1 MFYKATLNP
10 YIQETIRTTI
20 RSDDGKNI
28 NLEIKKTSK
37 LDNFIVN
44 DENKAILEKIEVR
57 LDKSMLEIVKD
68 AGFNT
73 KLIKIPKSKCRQCGS
88 SDNIVL
94 IAKVFKFTEI

>member
-37 LDNFIVN
+37 LDNIIVN
-44 DENKAILEKIEVR
+44 DENKAILKKIEVR
-57 LDKSMLEIVKD
+57 LDKSMLEIVKG
-68 AGFNT
+68 AGFET
-73 KLIKIPKSKCRQCGS
+73 KLTRTPKCCGS